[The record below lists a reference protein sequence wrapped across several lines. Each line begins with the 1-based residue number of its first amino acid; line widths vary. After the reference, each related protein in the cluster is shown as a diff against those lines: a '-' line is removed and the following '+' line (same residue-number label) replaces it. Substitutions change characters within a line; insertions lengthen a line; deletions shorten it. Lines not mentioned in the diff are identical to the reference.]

1 MDALALELDSRRSI
15 YDAVCKYPG
24 THLREIGRTVNLSPN
39 LVDYHLLYLE
49 KRELVYSLQDGLYK
63 RYFPK
68 DSFGE
73 GKRRDLVSAPDKR
86 IVSLLRR
93 QMPFRITLLLLK
105 NGPMA
110 HGRIA
115 EDVRKSPSTVSHH
128 LGKLMK
134 TGVVSKNEGKP
145 EFAISNPAKIEK
157 ILLQFNPRP
166 ATLTEGFLEIW
177 DDLVL

>member
-1 MDALALELDSRRSI
+1 LDELALELDSRRRI

-68 DSFGE
+68 DVIGE
-73 GKRRDLVSAPDKR
+73 GRHRDLINAPDKC
-86 IVSLLRR
+86 IVSLLRQR
-93 QMPFRITLLLLK
+93 MPFRITLLLLK
-105 NGPMA
+105 NGPMT
-110 HGRIA
+110 HGRMVERI
-115 EDVRKSPSTVSHH
+115 RKSPSTVSHH
-128 LGKLMK
+128 LDKLMK
-134 TGVVSKNEGKP
+134 AGVVSKNEGKS
-145 EFAISNPAKIEK
+145 EFAISSPAKIER
-157 ILLQFNPRP
+157 ILLQFNPQP
-166 ATLTEGFLEIW
+166 ANLTEGFLEIW